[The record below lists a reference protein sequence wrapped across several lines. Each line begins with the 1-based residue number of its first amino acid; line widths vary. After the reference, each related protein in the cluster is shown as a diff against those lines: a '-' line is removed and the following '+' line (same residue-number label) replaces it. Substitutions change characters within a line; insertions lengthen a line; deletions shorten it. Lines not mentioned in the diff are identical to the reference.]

1 MLLSHKSYI
10 LTLNLSFLC
19 ILFFGLLS
27 CDSYLRSK
35 PDITAIAKLGD
46 QFLYREDIPSF
57 LYENSSPED
66 STAIVKDYINQWAAK
81 QLLIQKAVL
90 NLPLSKI
97 EEFDR
102 LVSNYKADLYTLAYK
117 EALVNART
125 DSIFTSAEM
134 LAFYEQE
141 KQNFKLKEKIIRLRF
156 VELPLGFRDKKIIVK
171 KIKDFSE
178 ADIIYLDSISIQFNG
193 LNLNDSSWVP
203 MSRVIREIG
212 PLSLVNEDDYLKKSQ
227 FFELQDSLGLYL
239 GQVIDV
245 LPINATAPLNYIYPS
260 LEQVLKIRR
269 KQDFLKQIERD
280 IINEAIKNR
289 SLEIYN

>member
-1 MLLSHKSYI
+1 MLISHRLYI
-10 LTLNLSFLC
+10 FSLNFTILC

-27 CDSYLRSK
+27 CDSYLRSE
-35 PDITAIAKLGD
+35 PESTAIAKLGD

-57 LYENSSPED
+57 LYENNSPED
-66 STAIVKDYINQWAAK
+66 STAIIRDYINQWAAK

-125 DSIFTSAEM
+125 DSVFTSSEM
-134 LAFYEQE
+134 LAFYELE
-141 KQNFKLKEKIIRLRF
+141 KQNFKLKEKIIKLRF
-156 VELPLGFRDKKIIVK
+156 VNLPLGFRDKKIIIK
-171 KIKDFSE
+171 KIKDFNQV
-178 ADIIYLDSISIQFNG
+178 DISYLDSISIQFNG
-193 LNLNDSSWVP
+193 LNLNDSSWVS
-203 MSRVIREIG
+203 MSSLIREIG
-212 PLSLVNEDDYLKKSQ
+212 PLSLDNEDDYLKKSH

-239 GQVIDV
+239 GQVVEV

-260 LEQVLKIRR
+260 LEQILKIRR
-269 KQDFLKQIERD
+269 KQDFLRQIERD